1 MITTGRRR
9 NHTLELSDMTSFG
22 NSVGLKRRRQNLARL
37 KVKRDKNVRSRIKCN
52 LCRLMMRVNYWE
64 WSCFFAY
71 PKNTLFIW
79 FDKNCDK
86 KSCFAYEHHLTLFFL
101 LLNLIFRYF
110 LFSGFLPFYYP
121 EETIIENI
129 KIYISLFLRV
139 SKQNK
144 NYPLL

>member
-9 NHTLELSDMTSFG
+9 YHTKELSDVTSFG

-86 KSCFAYEHHLTLFFL
+86 KSCFAYEHHLTLFLYFWTL
-101 LLNLIFRYF
+101 FFVIFY
-110 LFSGFLPFYYP
+110 FLPFYYP

-144 NYPLL
+144 KYPLS